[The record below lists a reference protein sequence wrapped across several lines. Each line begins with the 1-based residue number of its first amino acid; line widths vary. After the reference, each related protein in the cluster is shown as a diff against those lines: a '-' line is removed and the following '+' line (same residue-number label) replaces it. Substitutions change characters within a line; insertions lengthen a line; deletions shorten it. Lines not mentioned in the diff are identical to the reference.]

1 MGKLKGFIASKGKRT
16 KIAVAGGAA
25 VVVAVAGYLLVS
37 SYASGFFV
45 SVDPENATVTGNASV
60 VADASASGGK
70 AVQFTG
76 PASTGGGGGTGGGG
90 TGGTATCTGSANT
103 PGGSD
108 GMGGCWPGSNNTGVP
123 SGTALSAYTGSCTIT
138 TNNLTIDAKT
148 INCPGDLL
156 VRASNVIITRSKI
169 TGHVVVDTD
178 VSQGYSL
185 SMTDIEIHADGDL
198 PVVYNGNVNILRANI
213 SGGHNALECQEHSSH
228 CSLRDSWVH
237 DQWQAPTGDTHLG
250 GVAHFGEQVACT
262 GTGTNGMT
270 AVCFDIEH
278 SSVVCDAPVNASGG
292 GCTGDI
298 NMIAHYGP
306 IPGAFIYKNLLS
318 ANVGASYCTYG
329 GEAPE
334 NGATR
339 IVYQDNIFQRGTNSK
354 CGSYGPVTGF
364 KFSHAGNLW
373 TNNKY
378 NDGSTI
384 TCTAADECL

>member
-1 MGKLKGFIASKGKRT
+1 MPRA
-16 KIAVAGGAA
+16 AGLFNLPHLRRRQHLRQPRPRPPPPTSGSC
-25 VVVAVAGYLLVS
+25 S
-37 SYASGFFV
+37 S
-45 SVDPENATVTGNASV
+45 
-60 VADASASGGK
+60 
-70 AVQFTG
+70 
-76 PASTGGGGGTGGGG
+76 GTHV
-90 TGGTATCTGSANT
+90 

-108 GMGGCWPGSNNTGVP
+108 GAGGCWPGPNNTGVP
-123 SGTALSAYTGSCTIT
+123 SGTVLSAYTGSCTIT
-138 TNNLTIDAKT
+138 TSNLTIDAKT

-156 VRASNVIITRSKI
+156 VHASNVTITRSKI

-185 SMTDIEIHADGDL
+185 SMTDVEIHADGDL

-213 SGGHNALECQEHSSH
+213 SGGHNGLECQEHSSH
-228 CSLRDSWVH
+228 CSLRDSWIH
-237 DQWQAPTGDTHLG
+237 DQWQAPSGDTHLG

-270 AVCFDIEH
+270 GVCFDIEH
-278 SSVVCDAPVNASGG
+278 SSVVCDAAVNASGG

-298 NMIAHYGP
+298 NLIAHYGP
-306 IPGAFIYKNLLS
+306 IPGAFIYKNLLG
-318 ANVGASYCTYG
+318 ANIGASYCTYG
-329 GEAPE
+329 GQAPE

-354 CGSYGPVTGF
+354 CGTYGPVTGF
-364 KFSHAGNLW
+364 KFTNSGNVW

-378 NDGSTI
+378 NDGSVI